1 MRRHAMATMAFL
13 VLGALAMPAA
23 ATDAGAESSRAAG
36 EQGAAAAAAVAHDH
50 GETCGG
56 GGSCCSACQI
66 RQKYAKEKAA
76 VGEAEGGCPCQRA
89 KRAREQAQA
98 QAAERE

>member
-1 MRRHAMATMAFL
+1 MRRLGLMTIAFL
-13 VLGALAMPAA
+13 FLGALGMPAA
-23 ATDAGAESSRAAG
+23 ATDADPGSAGAVS
-36 EQGAAAAAAVAHDH
+36 EQSAAAAVAHDH

-66 RQKYAKEKAA
+66 RQKYAVEKAA
-76 VGEAEGGCPCQRA
+76 EGEADGGCPCQRA

-98 QAAERE
+98 QAADGE